1 MKVKKKISEVF
12 DIAVPDTAV
21 VEVEDAPPVHCPEV
35 DPGYK
40 FFSETIKKLLLWMD
54 GVGATTM
61 ILTGP
66 TGCGKTSLFEQFCG
80 RLGIGVYKVPCH
92 GRLELQELI
101 GGFRLVSSL
110 NKEAPEVP
118 VAPASKWESLLIAIK
133 SLTGLGPKM
142 IWVDGPVIM
151 AMRESHARPVVCMM
165 DEFNF
170 LHPSVFGGL
179 NGIMDSSQFTISETG
194 ETVRAGPGFRMA
206 LTGNAVDG
214 GADSALYRGIQKTN
228 IAGLDRPCGI
238 RVEYNSTT
246 EDAAILI
253 AACPHLA
260 KDIVNVM
267 VQLSQD
273 VRKAFI
279 AGQMQTT
286 ISTRKLVQWGKV
298 MQARPWKSGTPA
310 EILDLM
316 KKSLNF
322 VLLDIRPPAEQQA
335 IHTMIESLFRTAA
348 AKP

>member
-1 MKVKKKISEVF
+1 MKQKRKIADVF
-12 DIAVPDTAV
+12 GIAVPATAV
-21 VEVEDAPPVHCPEV
+21 VEVEDTPPVHCPEI
-35 DPGYK
+35 DPNYK
-40 FFSETIKKLLLWMD
+40 FFNEIIKKLLLWMD

-66 TGCGKTSLFEQFCG
+66 TGCGKTSLFEQFCA

-101 GGFRLVSSL
+101 GGFRLVSAAGDQEL
-110 NKEAPEVP
+110 
-118 VAPASKWESLLIAIK
+118 PAGKPGKWESLLIAIK

-151 AMRESHARPVVCMM
+151 AMRESHLRPVVCMM

-194 ETVRAGPGFRMA
+194 ETVRAGAGFRMA

-214 GADSALYRGIQKTN
+214 GADASLYRGIQKTN
-228 IAGLDRPCGI
+228 IAGLDRPCGARI
-238 RVEYNSTT
+238 EYNSAT
-246 EDAAILI
+246 EDAVILG

-279 AGQMQTT
+279 AGKMETT

-298 MQARPWKSGTPA
+298 MQARPWKSDTPA
-310 EILDLM
+310 EILELM

-322 VLLDIRPPAEQQA
+322 TLLDIRPPAEQQA

-348 AKP
+348 TTKKP